1 MEDWERNP
9 KNYLT
14 DAQGNYILKKDGTP
28 QKRRGRPKNTEL
40 SDVKAALH
48 AQKALK
54 KKNSKV
60 KKLRRNLRKEEEK
73 LAKTSKVLTSNVIT
87 DFPTLAIIGSSD
99 KKYSPG
105 IILILTYRIMN
116 SY

>member
-1 MEDWERNP
+1 MEDWIKNP

-40 SDVKAALH
+40 SVVRAALH

-54 KKNSKV
+54 KKKSKV
-60 KKLRRNLRKEEEK
+60 TKLRRNLVKEEKK
-73 LAKTSKVLTSNVIT
+73 LAKTKKVLTSNVRS
-87 DFPTLAIIGSSD
+87 LALLSQSCTQSID
-99 KKYSPG
+99 
-105 IILILTYRIMN
+105 T
-116 SY
+116 